1 MNGFVRAVS
10 MRGLAV
16 AVALLLVAAAGIASA
31 AGGERKQKYIV
42 YMGDK
47 LHPSVDAV
55 AAHHSLLADVLGN
68 HDDAKG
74 SIFHSYTRSMNA
86 FAAMLSPEEASKV
99 SELEDVISVF
109 PCKTRRMQT
118 TRSWD
123 YIGLSPEVKRRQAA
137 ESDVIIGMIDSG
149 IDPTLESFRD
159 EGFGPPPARW
169 KGTCGPYENFKCNRK
184 IIGAEFFR
192 HSLQLPIGES
202 ASPLDMTGH
211 GSHTAAI
218 AAGSLVQRAEFFG
231 LAGGTAR
238 GGVPSA
244 RIAVYK
250 VCYTDHTCN
259 DEDVLSAFD
268 AAANDGVDII
278 NLSLGGDYGLT
289 LTDALAV
296 GSYHAMKFNILTA
309 AAAGNQGPFHRS
321 IMNFSP
327 WMLTV
332 GASTVDRQLR
342 TDLILGNGERI
353 TGVSVNTFETPN
365 HTIPIIRGF
374 DASAELGLELSAMR
388 CMPDS
393 LKPEAVNGKIVHCL
407 VTGGAGTSDEA
418 VREAGGAG
426 MIVQVYTM
434 TDTPEVFLVPTTVVA
449 KDDGKRVASYLK
461 STKSP
466 VGTIAKSYAINMSN
480 PTVPS
485 FSGRGPNPVYHSILK
500 PDIVAPGV
508 DILSAHPMYVPIT
521 GNNDPRRSRFNILSG
536 TSMSTPHAAA
546 VAAYIKSFHPD
557 WSPAAIKSAMM
568 TTAVV
573 MTRESAN
580 ISDVEYAYGS
590 GMINPVRAV
599 DPGLIYNIGSLDW
612 LSFLC
617 AQTTNQTAI
626 RILSAQDKLV
636 CTDLPKI
643 RPTYDSLNYPSFH
656 FHVEDSSK
664 GKTAVFRRS
673 VTNVGDGAAVYK
685 ATIEAPPGVN
695 VTVKPSTIQ
704 FIVRRQSK
712 SFKLVVRTTPQGH
725 RPPLIV
731 SGSLT
736 WSDGV
741 HSVRSPIAVHFS

>member
-10 MRGLAV
+10 MRGLAI

-278 NLSLGGDYGLT
+278 NLSLG
-289 LTDALAV
+289 
-296 GSYHAMKFNILTA
+296 FNILTA

-461 STKSP
+461 STNSSFFSIAP
-466 VGTIAKSYAINMSN
+466 CSQVSGGTIAKSYAINMSN

-521 GNNDPRRSRFNILSG
+521 GNNDPRRS
-536 TSMSTPHAAA
+536 P
-546 VAAYIKSFHPD
+546 AYIKSFHPD

-656 FHVEDSSK
+656 FH
-664 GKTAVFRRS
+664 
-673 VTNVGDGAAVYK
+673 